1 MAKGETGFQ
10 QLYGLY
16 SQNVP
21 HIGANFCIFLQRVQT
36 FGLETLLDPFNCFAA
51 MRLFDSK

>member
-21 HIGANFCIFLQRVQT
+21 HFGANFCIFLQRVQT
-36 FGLETLLDPFNCFAA
+36 FGLETLLARLIAVAA
-51 MRLFDSK
+51 MHLFDSK

>member
-36 FGLETLLDPFNCFAA
+36 FGLETLLARLIAVAA
-51 MRLFDSK
+51 MHLFDSK